1 MAIKSYFQNIA
12 DAIRVKGGTSALLT
26 PAEMPQAIADL
37 PTGGGGSGVDLTAVS
52 EVGFIITAKRSTSDS
67 YIQADRLDLMQGSSV
82 YAFDMQNATCGVYG
96 GTAIQSSSES
106 PQQFWN
112 GHAVGQGK
120 TIISQLS
127 RQRFYLFYIKLSNPV
142 DLSQIDG
149 WRWWT
154 GNDFPDRDPVSFGLF
169 FANGDEKNGVLQV
182 MDFATNY
189 SVTTNRNATAY
200 EGSLLK

>member
-37 PTGGGGSGVDLTAVS
+37 PTGGGGSGIDLTEVA
-52 EVGFIITAKRSTSDS
+52 EVGFIITAQRSNDS

-96 GTAIQSSSES
+96 GTANQGSES
-106 PQQFWN
+106 PQQLWN

-120 TIISQLS
+120 TIISKLTK
-127 RQRFYLFYIKLSNPV
+127 QRFYLFYIKLSNPV

-154 GNDFPDRDPVSFGLF
+154 GNDCPERDPVSFGLF

-182 MDFATNY
+182 MDFAVNY

>member
-1 MAIKSYFQNIA
+1 MAIKTYFQNIA
-12 DAIRVKGGTSALLT
+12 DAIRVKGGTQALIT

-52 EVGFIITAKRSTSDS
+52 EVGFIITAQRNTGES
-67 YIQADRLDLMQGSSV
+67 YIQADRLDLMQGSTV
-82 YAFDMQNATCGVYG
+82 YAFDMQNAACGVYG
-96 GTAIQSSSES
+96 GTPNQGNES
-106 PQQFWN
+106 PQQLWN

-120 TIISQLS
+120 TIISKWGEK
-127 RQRFYLFYIKLSNPV
+127 FYLFYIKLSNPV
-142 DLSQIDG
+142 DLSEIDG

-154 GNDFPDRDPVSFGLF
+154 GNDAPGRDPVSFGLF

-189 SVTTNRNATAY
+189 SVTTKRNAIAY

>member
-12 DAIRVKGGTSALLT
+12 DAIRVKGGTSASLT

-52 EVGFIITAKRSTSDS
+52 EVGFIITAQRNNDS

-106 PQQFWN
+106 PRQLWN
-112 GHAVGQGK
+112 GHVVGQGK
-120 TIISQLS
+120 TIISKLTK
-127 RQRFYLFYIKLSNPV
+127 QRFYLFYIKLSVPV
-142 DLSQIDG
+142 DLSHIDG

-154 GNDFPDRDPVSFGLF
+154 GNDFPERDPVSFGLF
-169 FANGDEKNGVLQV
+169 FANGDEKNGVLQM
-182 MDFATNY
+182 MDFAADY
-189 SVTTNRNATAY
+189 SVTTNRNAIAY
-200 EGSLLK
+200 ERELIK

>member
-52 EVGFIITAKRSTSDS
+52 EVGFIITAQRYTHES

-82 YAFDMQNATCGVYG
+82 YAFDMRNATCGVYG
-96 GTAIQSSSES
+96 GTDIQSSSES
-106 PQQFWN
+106 PQQLWN

-120 TIISQLS
+120 TIISKS
-127 RQRFYLFYIKLSNPV
+127 TRQRFYLFYIKLSAPV
-142 DLSQIDG
+142 DLTQIDG

-154 GNDFPDRDPVSFGLF
+154 GNDFPERDPVSFGLF

-182 MDFATNY
+182 MDFAVNY
-189 SVTTNRNATAY
+189 SVTTNRNAIAY
-200 EGSLLK
+200 EGDITQ